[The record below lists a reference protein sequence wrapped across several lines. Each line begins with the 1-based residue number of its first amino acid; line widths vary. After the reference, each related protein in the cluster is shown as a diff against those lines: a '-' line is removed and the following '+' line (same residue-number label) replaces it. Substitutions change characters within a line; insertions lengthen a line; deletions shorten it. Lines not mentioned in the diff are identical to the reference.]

1 MGKDGV
7 IMALEKI
14 MINDLGLQ
22 TKYHRIAAIQY
33 NHGQVL
39 VTIESYTDDDYRN
52 KEALYMDLI
61 KEINQLSNRLRELD
75 PNSENEEERQ
85 EYIEKNARML
95 EITNLLETMKESYA
109 LETRDFVFD
118 VTDEEIS
125 FSNIYERLKA
135 SGQPFEGA
143 IDV

>member
-1 MGKDGV
+1 
-7 IMALEKI
+7 MALEKI

>member
-1 MGKDGV
+1 
-7 IMALEKI
+7 MALEKI

-39 VTIESYTDDDYRN
+39 VTIESYTDDDYRE
-52 KEALYMDLI
+52 KEALYIDLVQ
-61 KEINQLSNRLRELD
+61 EINPLSNRLRELD

-85 EYIEKNARML
+85 EYIDINNRL
-95 EITNLLETMKESYA
+95 IEITNELETMKESYA

-118 VTDEEIS
+118 VIDEEIS

>member
-1 MGKDGV
+1 
-7 IMALEKI
+7 MALEKI
-14 MINDLGLQ
+14 IINDLGLQ
-22 TKYHRIAAIQY
+22 TQYHRIAAIQY

-39 VTIESYTDDDYRN
+39 VNIESYTNDDYRD
-52 KEALYMDLI
+52 KEALYIDLL
-61 KEINQLSNRLRELD
+61 KESNQLRDRLEELDPD

-85 EYIEKNARML
+85 EYIDINNRL
-95 EITNLLETMKESYA
+95 IEITNELATMKESYA

-118 VTDEEIS
+118 VTNEEIS

>member
-39 VTIESYTDDDYRN
+39 VTIESYTDDDYRE
-52 KEALYMDLI
+52 KEALYIDLVQ
-61 KEINQLSNRLRELD
+61 EINPLSNRLRELD

-85 EYIEKNARML
+85 EYIDINNRL
-95 EITNLLETMKESYA
+95 IEITNELETMKESYA

-118 VTDEEIS
+118 VIDEEIS

>member
-1 MGKDGV
+1 
-7 IMALEKI
+7 MALEKI

-61 KEINQLSNRLRELD
+61 QEINQLSNRLRELD

-109 LETRDFVFD
+109 LETRDFAFD

>member
-1 MGKDGV
+1 
-7 IMALEKI
+7 MALEKTI
-14 MINDLGLQ
+14 INDLGLQ
-22 TKYHRIAAIQY
+22 TQYHRIAAIQY

-39 VTIESYTDDDYRN
+39 VNIESYTNDDYRD
-52 KEALYMDLI
+52 KEALYIDLI
-61 KEINQLSNRLRELD
+61 KESNQLRDRLVELD
-75 PNSENEEERQ
+75 PNSEDEEERQ
-85 EYIEKNARML
+85 EYIDINNRL
-95 EITNLLETMKESYA
+95 IEITNELETMKESYA

>member
-1 MGKDGV
+1 
-7 IMALEKI
+7 MALEKTI
-14 MINDLGLQ
+14 INDLGLQ

-61 KEINQLSNRLRELD
+61 QEINQLSNRLRELD

-95 EITNLLETMKESYA
+95 EITNLLGTMKESYA

-118 VTDEEIS
+118 VIDEEIS